1 MQKQVSMNYFVRKF
15 FITLAT
21 VFAIGCT
28 PNSDK
33 LAQQCFKLIDETA
46 WSKRWGEALKPCLQ
60 AAEQGNARAQYW
72 FGSMYHSGHGT
83 ERSYELAARWW
94 LTAARQGDGE
104 SQLNIAGLY
113 RDGAGVLKDPVAAHM
128 WYNIAATK
136 DGLFDAAARYRDE
149 LEQILSPQQ
158 LANAERMAKQ
168 CVTSNYEKCD

>member
-1 MQKQVSMNYFVRKF
+1 MKNASTRSLQKAAV
-15 FITLAT
+15 ITLIALIT
-21 VFAIGCT
+21 VSCA
-28 PNSDK
+28 PKSDK

-46 WSKRWGEALKPCLQ
+46 WSKRWGEAFKPCLQ

-72 FGSMYHSGHGT
+72 VGSTYHTGHGT

-94 LTAARQGDGE
+94 LAAARQGDGE

-136 DGLFDAAARYRDE
+136 DDFFDYAVSAREDME
-149 LEQILSPQQ
+149 KLLSPDQ
-158 LANAERMAKQ
+158 LATAHKMAKQ